1 MHRKYSAL
9 SIIIMFIVISH
20 AAWLWEGIVTAFEVG
35 RFVNRGFLHGLWL
48 PIYGTGALLL
58 IFIFGQ
64 KRYSFWQIFF
74 GSAVICTA
82 IEYAAAV
89 ILEEMFHMQWWS
101 YGGVY
106 FNYKGR
112 ICLPVFFVFG
122 LAGYFLIHFLAPY
135 LDDKIQKLSV
145 PVQITVCIIFSFLFI
160 LDFLFSLFNP
170 NVGQGVAF

>member
-20 AAWLWEGIVTAFEVG
+20 AAWLWEGTVTAFEVG

-48 PIYGTGALLL
+48 PIYGTGAVLL

-64 KRYSFWQIFF
+64 KRYSFWQIFL
-74 GSAVICTA
+74 GSAMICTA

-89 ILEEMFHMQWWS
+89 ILEKMFHLQWWS
-101 YGGVY
+101 YGDVS

-122 LAGYFLIHFLAPY
+122 LAGYFLIQFLAPY

-145 PVQITVCIIFSFLFI
+145 PVQIAVCIIFSSLFI
-160 LDFLFSLFNP
+160 LDFVFSLFNP